1 MSRMLKGLL
10 GWMAGTAVV
19 FALFSAASLA
29 ALTALAAVPVERGA
43 AGASMVAL
51 ADTGASST
59 SNSGVVSTG
68 AAPVLAAL
76 PAAAEPDALVPPPMP
91 APPSAVAAER
101 AVVLR
106 HLLIQDC
113 GSCHGLTL
121 GGGLGPPLLRQSLT
135 DKPVPYLVAV
145 ILHGRPGTAMPPW
158 SAFLTAPEG
167 EWLARELKG
176 ENP

>member
-19 FALFSAASLA
+19 FALLSAASLA
-29 ALTALAAVPVERGA
+29 ALTALAAVSPT
-43 AGASMVAL
+43 AL
-51 ADTGASST
+51 DPT
-59 SNSGVVSTG
+59 
-68 AAPVLAAL
+68 
-76 PAAAEPDALVPPPMP
+76 PMP
-91 APPSAVAAER
+91 AASSAVAPDR

-121 GGGLGPPLLRQSLT
+121 GGGLGPPLQRQSLS
-135 DKPVPYLVAV
+135 DKPVPYLAAI

-158 SAFLTAPEG
+158 SAILTAPEG

>member
-1 MSRMLKGLL
+1 MPRVLNGLL
-10 GWMAGTAVV
+10 GWMAATAAV

-29 ALTALAAVPVERGA
+29 ALTALAAVSPTA
-43 AGASMVAL
+43 LDPTSM
-51 ADTGASST
+51 
-59 SNSGVVSTG
+59 
-68 AAPVLAAL
+68 
-76 PAAAEPDALVPPPMP
+76 PAA
-91 APPSAVAAER
+91 PSAVAPDR

-121 GGGLGPPLLRQSLT
+121 GGGLGPPLQRQTLT
-135 DKPVPYLVAV
+135 DKPVPYLAAV

-158 SAFLTAPEG
+158 SAFLTPPEG

>member
-1 MSRMLKGLL
+1 MSRMLNGLL
-10 GWMAGTAVV
+10 GWIAGTAVV

-29 ALTALAAVPVERGA
+29 ALTALAAVSPT
-43 AGASMVAL
+43 AL
-51 ADTGASST
+51 DPT
-59 SNSGVVSTG
+59 
-68 AAPVLAAL
+68 
-76 PAAAEPDALVPPPMP
+76 PMP
-91 APPSAVAAER
+91 AASSAVAPDR

-121 GGGLGPPLLRQSLT
+121 GGGLGPPLQSQSLS
-135 DKPVPYLVAV
+135 DKPVPYLAAI

-158 SAFLTAPEG
+158 SAFLTATEG

>member
-1 MSRMLKGLL
+1 MLNGLL

-29 ALTALAAVPVERGA
+29 ALTALAAVSPT
-43 AGASMVAL
+43 AL
-51 ADTGASST
+51 DPTST
-59 SNSGVVSTG
+59 
-68 AAPVLAAL
+68 
-76 PAAAEPDALVPPPMP
+76 PAA
-91 APPSAVAAER
+91 PSAVAPDR

-121 GGGLGPPLLRQSLT
+121 GGGLGPPLQRQTLT
-135 DKPVPYLVAV
+135 DKPVPYLAAV

-158 SAFLTAPEG
+158 SALLSATEG

>member
-1 MSRMLKGLL
+1 MYRMLNGLL
-10 GWMAGTAVV
+10 GWMVGAVVV

-29 ALTALAAVPVERGA
+29 ALTALAAVPPERGETPPA
-43 AGASMVAL
+43 I
-51 ADTGASST
+51 
-59 SNSGVVSTG
+59 
-68 AAPVLAAL
+68 AP
-76 PAAAEPDALVPPPMP
+76 DR
-91 APPSAVAAER
+91 AVA
-101 AVVLR
+101 LR

-121 GGGLGPPLLRQSLT
+121 GGGLGPPLHRQSLA
-135 DKPVPYLVAV
+135 DKPVPYLAAV

-158 SAFLTAPEG
+158 SAFLTATEG

>member
-1 MSRMLKGLL
+1 MSRMLNGLL

-29 ALTALAAVPVERGA
+29 ALTALAAVSPT
-43 AGASMVAL
+43 AL
-51 ADTGASST
+51 DPTST
-59 SNSGVVSTG
+59 
-68 AAPVLAAL
+68 
-76 PAAAEPDALVPPPMP
+76 PAA
-91 APPSAVAAER
+91 PSAVAPDR

-121 GGGLGPPLLRQSLT
+121 GGGLGPPLKRQSLV
-135 DKPVPYLVAV
+135 DKPVPYLAAV

-158 SAFLTAPEG
+158 SAFLTATEG